1 MDNVQFVWH
10 RMKSRGL
17 RELKLREIT
26 RQMVVSERRCVA
38 IIRKLI
44 PFRKMKTEI
53 EAFNYLMT
61 LTHVRY

>member
-1 MDNVQFVWH
+1 
-10 RMKSRGL
+10 MKSRGL

-26 RQMVVSERRCVA
+26 RQILSSEERCVA

-61 LTHVRY
+61 LIHVHY